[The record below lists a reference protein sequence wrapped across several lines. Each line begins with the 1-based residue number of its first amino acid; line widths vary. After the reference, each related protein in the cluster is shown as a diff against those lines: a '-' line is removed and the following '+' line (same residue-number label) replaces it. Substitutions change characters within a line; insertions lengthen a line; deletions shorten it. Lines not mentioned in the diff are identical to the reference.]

1 MADLKTK
8 CSACDADI
16 VVNALIVSEEEDAS
30 YKCHKC
36 AKL

>member
-1 MADLKTK
+1 MADLKTN

-16 VVNALIVSEEEDAS
+16 VVHASLVSEEEDVS

-36 AKL
+36 SKL